1 MNFIHV
7 NLRKLRNQINYSQ
20 EFMAELLEMEH
31 SSYNRLENGKQKLK
45 IEDIP
50 KLAKALGK
58 TKEEILSEL
67 IGWSLNNSYHNNAQ
81 NNQNL
86 VIKTQDKDLWILLLN
101 EKENLIKEKCK
112 TVELLEEKIKMLE
125 KK

>member
-1 MNFIHV
+1 MNFKSE

-45 IEDIP
+45 MEDIP
-50 KLAKALGK
+50 KIAKALNK
-58 TKEEILSEL
+58 THEEILSEL
-67 IGWSLNNSYHNNAQ
+67 TGWSLNNSNHDNAQ

-86 VIKTQDKDLWILLLN
+86 VINMQDKDILLSLLAEKDKLIN
-101 EKENLIKEKCK
+101 EKSLII
-112 TVELLEEKIKMLE
+112 ELLQEKIRVLSK
-125 KK
+125 

>member
-1 MNFIHV
+1 MNFKNE

-45 IEDIP
+45 MEDIP
-50 KLAKALGK
+50 KIAKALEK

-67 IGWSLNNSYHNNAQ
+67 TGWSLINSNHDNAQ

-86 VIKTQDKDLWILLLN
+86 VINLQDKDLLLSLLSEKDKLIN
-101 EKENLIKEKCK
+101 EKSLIIGLLQEK
-112 TVELLEEKIKMLE
+112 TLMLS
-125 KK
+125 K

>member
-1 MNFIHV
+1 MNFQNE

-45 IEDIP
+45 MEDIP
-50 KLAKALGK
+50 KIAKALNK
-58 TKEEILSEL
+58 THEAILSEL
-67 IGWSLNNSYHNNAQ
+67 TGWSLNNSNHDNAQ

-86 VIKTQDKDLWILLLN
+86 VINMQDKDMLVLLLN
-101 EKENLIKEKCK
+101 EKDNLINEKCK
-112 TVELLEEKIKMLE
+112 TVALLEEKIKFLE

>member
-1 MNFIHV
+1 MNFKNE

-45 IEDIP
+45 MEDIP
-50 KLAKALGK
+50 KIAKALEK
-58 TKEEILSEL
+58 SKEEILSEL
-67 IGWSLNNSYHNNAQ
+67 TGWSLNNSNHDNAQ

-86 VIKTQDKDLWILLLN
+86 VINMQDKDLLLLLLN
-101 EKENLIKEKCK
+101 EKDKLIKEKSLII
-112 TVELLEEKIKMLE
+112 ELLQEKILMLS
-125 KK
+125 K

>member
-1 MNFIHV
+1 MNFKNE

-45 IEDIP
+45 MEVIP
-50 KLAKALGK
+50 KIAKALEK
-58 TKEEILSEL
+58 SKEEILSEL
-67 IGWSLNNSYHNNAQ
+67 TGWSLSNSNHDNAQ

-86 VIKTQDKDLWILLLN
+86 VINMQDKDILLSLLAEKDKLINEKSLIIGLLQEKILLLS
-101 EKENLIKEKCK
+101 K
-112 TVELLEEKIKMLE
+112 
-125 KK
+125 